1 MDFGFTKLETQSCHS
16 DEGRISQYLTMKK
29 TFLFAFFASFLLI
42 SCENS
47 KKEESQ
53 TIKEDST
60 LIEKEEITAE
70 IPDTIIKNKI
80 SDFIPK
86 GFKLFEEIKGD
97 LNKDGIEDRVL
108 IVKEVNK
115 ENIVIDEHRG
125 ELDRNRRGLII
136 LLNENSQY
144 KQILKNIDCFSSENE
159 EGGVYF
165 APELSVEIKKENL
178 YIHYGHGRYGYWS
191 YTFRLKNSDFE
202 LIGYDSS
209 DNNGAVINSELSI
222 NFLSRKKII
231 RTNTN
236 ENADS
241 GEEVF
246 EERIVYIEKTKSLGK
261 LSEIK
266 DFDDLELFQ

>member
-1 MDFGFTKLETQSCHS
+1 
-16 DEGRISQYLTMKK
+16 MKK
-29 TFLFAFFASFLLI
+29 IFKSIFIISFLLI

-47 KKEESQ
+47 KKEESS
-53 TIKEDST
+53 TKEDST
-60 LIEKEEITAE
+60 EIKKEEIATT
-70 IPDTIIKNKI
+70 ISDTIPKNKT

-86 GFKLFEEIKGD
+86 GFKLLEEIKGD
-97 LNKDGIEDRVL
+97 LNKDGIDDCILL
-108 IVKEVNK
+108 IKEINK
-115 ENIVIDEHRG
+115 ENIVQHEFRG
-125 ELDRNRRGLII
+125 ELDRNRRGII
-136 LLNENSQY
+136 VLLNENGNY
-144 KQILKNIDCFSSENE
+144 KQFLKNIDCFSSENE
-159 EGGVYF
+159 EGGVYY
-165 APELSVEIKKENL
+165 APELSVEIKKGNL
-178 YIHYGHGRYGYWS
+178 YIHYAHGRYGYWS

>member
-1 MDFGFTKLETQSCHS
+1 MS
-16 DEGRISQYLTMKK
+16 RISYYLTMKK
-29 TFLFAFFASFLLI
+29 IFKSIFIISFLLI

-47 KKEESQ
+47 KKEESS
-53 TIKEDST
+53 TKEDST
-60 LIEKEEITAE
+60 EIKKEEIATT
-70 IPDTIIKNKI
+70 ISDTIPKNKT

-86 GFKLFEEIKGD
+86 GFKLLEEIKGD
-97 LNKDGIEDRVL
+97 LNKDGIDDCILL
-108 IVKEVNK
+108 IKEINK
-115 ENIVIDEHRG
+115 ENIVQHEFRG
-125 ELDRNRRGLII
+125 ELDRNRRGII
-136 LLNENSQY
+136 VLLNENGNY
-144 KQILKNIDCFSSENE
+144 KQFLKNIDCFSSENE
-159 EGGVYF
+159 EGGVYY
-165 APELSVEIKKENL
+165 APELSVEIKKGNL
-178 YIHYGHGRYGYWS
+178 YIHYAHGRYGYWS